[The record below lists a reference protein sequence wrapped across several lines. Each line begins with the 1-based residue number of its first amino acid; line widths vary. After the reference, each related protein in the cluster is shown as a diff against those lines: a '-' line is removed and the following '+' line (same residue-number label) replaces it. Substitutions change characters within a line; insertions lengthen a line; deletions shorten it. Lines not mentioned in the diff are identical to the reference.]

1 MECGT
6 MRDISQLIN
15 KEKASIL
22 CSQGVIGMLDFCTA
36 DLPMLSGLSRQSN
49 RNYYKYHICAF
60 NSFACVHFSPILGD
74 CFAMSQT
81 CYLLSC
87 F

>member
-22 CSQGVIGMLDFCTA
+22 CSQGVIGMLDF
-36 DLPMLSGLSRQSN
+36 
-49 RNYYKYHICAF
+49 
-60 NSFACVHFSPILGD
+60 
-74 CFAMSQT
+74 
-81 CYLLSC
+81 
-87 F
+87 